1 MATWYSKGWK
11 QMEVPAVNQGYG
23 DLFVLKGSRGVE
35 PAETTADDDG
45 PVHLPL

>member
-1 MATWYSKGWK
+1 VK
-11 QMEVPAVNQGYG
+11 VPPVDERDGEI
-23 DLFVLKGSRGVE
+23 FVLKGSRGVE